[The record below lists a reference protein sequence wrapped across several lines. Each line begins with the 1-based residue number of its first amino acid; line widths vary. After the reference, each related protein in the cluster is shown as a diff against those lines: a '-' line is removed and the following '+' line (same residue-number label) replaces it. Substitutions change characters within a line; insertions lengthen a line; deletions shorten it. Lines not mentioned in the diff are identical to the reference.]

1 MKKILSI
8 LLILILAAGCA
19 GVIANER
26 TDNGF
31 SKKFTQKFKNCD
43 VYIENATFNMA
54 GTVFH
59 DRKQILGRNG
69 KNCEYLQVTGT
80 ANGILT
86 VSCSF
91 NEALSRDLYNALLI
105 KPDYRAG
112 INKTEEIWQKA
123 MQNPKNCTYKR
134 SEYYSKG
141 FQIDPEYLPAFN

>member
-1 MKKILSI
+1 
-8 LLILILAAGCA
+8 
-19 GVIANER
+19 
-26 TDNGF
+26 
-31 SKKFTQKFKNCD
+31 
-43 VYIENATFNMA
+43 MA

-59 DRKQILGRNG
+59 DSKQILGRNG

-91 NEALSRDLYNALLI
+91 NETLSRDLYNALLL

-141 FQIDPEYLPAFN
+141 FQIDPAYLPVFTTSTDAIHFPFLYFTVGLVKVNSVYDKPKPNG

>member
-1 MKKILSI
+1 MKKFL
-8 LLILILAAGCA
+8 LLILIFTAGCIA
-19 GVIANER
+19 VIANER

-31 SKKFTQKFKNCD
+31 SQKFIKKFKNCD

-59 DRKQILGRNG
+59 DTKQILGRNG
-69 KNCEYLQVTGT
+69 ENCEYLQVTGT

-91 NEALSRDLYNALLI
+91 NEALSRQLYNALLME
-105 KPDYRAG
+105 PDYKRG
-112 INKTEEIWQKA
+112 INRTEEIWQKA
-123 MQNPKNCTYKR
+123 MQNPQNCKYSR

-141 FQIDPEYLPAFN
+141 FQIDPKYLPVFN